1 MNESI
6 EILEGQHNEAG
17 QGATNVH
24 EDKGKPLLRS
34 SVGNT
39 GKKRSIVWGHFIVI
53 EGGGGEGNLGQL
65 VTTVV
70 QPMLVTLS

>member
-53 EGGGGEGNLGQL
+53 EGGENLGQL
-65 VTTVV
+65 VTIVV